1 MKKNLLPILLAGA
14 GAVIF
19 FIMKKKKEVSPIEEL
34 DETQE
39 ATFTT
44 KPKKKPSSIKSKLK
58 SFDIN
63 KAITNVSKLK
73 NSKGAQIVKKAIKK
87 KSVKKKGKKST
98 NTFVAPLQPKAKT
111 PTKFF

>member
-19 FIMKKKKEVSPIEEL
+19 FIMRKKKEVSPIEEL
-34 DETQE
+34 DETKE

-44 KPKKKPSSIKSKLK
+44 KPKKKSSKLK

-73 NSKGAQIVKKAIKK
+73 NSKGAQIVKKA
-87 KSVKKKGKKST
+87 VKKKLAQKKSKSKT
-98 NTFVAPLQPKAKT
+98 QPFIAPLQPKKKQ
-111 PTKFF
+111 TKFF

>member
-19 FIMKKKKEVSPIEEL
+19 FIMRKKKEVSPIEEL
-34 DETQE
+34 DETKE
-39 ATFTT
+39 AQLTT
-44 KPKKKPSSIKSKLK
+44 KPKKKASAIKSKLK

-73 NSKGAQIVKKAIKK
+73 NSKGAQIVKKVVKNKLAKK
-87 KSVKKKGKKST
+87 KSKSKT
-98 NTFVAPLQPKAKT
+98 QPFIAPLQPKKKQ
-111 PTKFF
+111 TKFF

>member
-1 MKKNLLPILLAGA
+1 MKKNLIPILLAGA

-19 FIMKKKKEVSPIEEL
+19 FIMRKKKEVSPVEEI
-34 DETQE
+34 DETKE

-44 KPKKKPSSIKSKLK
+44 KPKKKEPAKK

-73 NSKGAQIVKKAIKK
+73 NSKGGQIVQKA
-87 KSVKKKGKKST
+87 VKKKLAQKKSKNKT
-98 NTFVAPLQPKAKT
+98 LPNTFVKPSQLKKPV
-111 PTKFF
+111 PFI

>member
-19 FIMKKKKEVSPIEEL
+19 FIMKKKKQEDTPTKL
-34 DETQE
+34 DQFSETDE
-39 ATFTT
+39 AQFTT
-44 KPKKKPSSIKSKLK
+44 KPKKSLKSKVK

-73 NSKGAQIVKKAIKK
+73 NSKGAQIIKKA
-87 KSVKKKGKKST
+87 VKKKLAKKKGT
-98 NTFVAPLQPKAKT
+98 KPKNTFIAPLQPKK
-111 PTKFF
+111 PEPFKFF

>member
-19 FIMKKKKEVSPIEEL
+19 FIMRKKKEVSPIEEL
-34 DETQE
+34 DETKE
-39 ATFTT
+39 ATFSS
-44 KPKKKPSSIKSKLK
+44 KPKKKSPSKK

-73 NSKGAQIVKKAIKK
+73 NSKGAQIVKKA
-87 KSVKKKGKKST
+87 VKKKLAQKKSKSKT
-98 NTFVAPLQPKAKT
+98 QPFIAPLQPKKKQ
-111 PTKFF
+111 TKFF